1 MTYQETVWDDAA
13 GSPALKSYTLA
24 NFRSLPQVEALPER
38 MVSEMEV
45 VGNVLP
51 FKANNY
57 VVERLIDWSD
67 IPNDPIFVLTFPQRG
82 MLKPDHYAKMEAA
95 LEGGAGKEEIARVA
109 NEIRLQLN
117 PHPAGQMELNVPALR
132 DGTKLYGMQH
142 KYKETCLFFPSQSQ
156 TCHAYCSF
164 CFRWP
169 QFVGMDEMKFAM
181 KEGEQLVQ
189 YVSEHPEI
197 TDILFTGGDPMIMK
211 ARIFAK
217 YADAI
222 IESRLPHLKTVRIG
236 TKALAYWPY
245 KFLTDPDAEEMLDV
259 FSRITESGLHLA
271 FMSHF
276 NHLNELSTDAVAAA
290 IKKVR
295 ATGAQIRTQSPLLAH
310 INDDAQMWGRM
321 WTKQVSMGC
330 IPYYMFVVRDT
341 GAQHY
346 FGVPLVRA
354 YDIFSRAYSSVSG
367 LARTVR
373 GPSMSA
379 TPGKV
384 QVSGVATIGGQK
396 MLVLRFLQ
404 GRNPDWAH
412 TPFFAEYDEDAIW
425 LDDLRPV
432 EGSRFFFEDELDAIK
447 AAKQQAGH
455 SSTRPGQDPPK
466 QES

>member
-1 MTYQETVWDDAA
+1 MTYQETVWDDSH
-13 GSPALKSYTLA
+13 SPSLKSYTLS
-24 NFRSLPQVEALPER
+24 NFRSLPQLQNLPEQ
-38 MVSEMEV
+38 MLEEMEV

-57 VVERLIDWSD
+57 VVEQLIDWTN
-67 IPNDPIFVLTFPQRG
+67 IPDDPMFVLTFPQRG
-82 MLKPDHYAKMEAA
+82 MLKPEHYTQMEET
-95 LEGGAGKEEIARVA
+95 LQSGADKKRVAEVA

-197 TDILFTGGDPMIMK
+197 TDVLFTGGDPMIMK

-217 YADAI
+217 YADAL
-222 IESRLPHLKTVRIG
+222 IESKLPHLKTIRIG

-245 KFLTDPDAEEMLDV
+245 KFLTDKDSEEMLDV
-259 FSRITESGLHLA
+259 FRRITDSGLHLA
-271 FMSHF
+271 IMSHF
-276 NHLNELSTDAVAAA
+276 NHINELSTDAVRLATS
-290 IKKVR
+290 R
-295 ATGAQIRTQSPLLAH
+295 LRETGAQIRTQSPLLAH
-310 INDDAQMWGRM
+310 INDDAQMWANM
-321 WTKQVSMGC
+321 WTKQVKMGC

-354 YDIFSRAYSSVSG
+354 YEIFSRAYSAVSG

-384 QVSGVATIGGQK
+384 QVSGVVTLGGK
-396 MLVLRFLQ
+396 RMLVMRFLQ

-412 TPFFAEYDEDAIW
+412 TPFLAQYDENAIW
-425 LDDLRPV
+425 LDDLKPV
-432 EGSRFFFEDELDAIK
+432 EGDKFFFEDELERIK
-447 AAKQQAGH
+447 TEKMV
-455 SSTRPGQDPPK
+455 R
-466 QES
+466 

>member
-1 MTYQETVWDDAA
+1 M
-13 GSPALKSYTLA
+13 
-24 NFRSLPQVEALPER
+24 EALPEQ
-38 MVSEMEV
+38 MLSEMEV

-57 VVERLIDWSD
+57 VVEQLIDWTD
-67 IPNDPIFVLTFPQRG
+67 IPNDPMFVLTFPQRG
-82 MLKPDHYAKMEAA
+82 MLKPDHYNQMESA
-95 LEGGAGKEEIARVA
+95 LKSGADKDEIARVA

-117 PHPAGQMELNVPALR
+117 PHPAGQMELNVPALK

-211 ARIFAK
+211 AKIFAK
-217 YADAI
+217 YADTI
-222 IESRLPHLKTVRIG
+222 IESELPNLKTIRIG

-245 KFLTDPDAEEMLDV
+245 KFLTDSDAEEMLDT
-259 FSRITESGLHLA
+259 FRRITKSGLHLA

-276 NHLNELSTDAVAAA
+276 NHINELSTDAVSLA
-290 IKKVR
+290 IKRVR
-295 ATGAQIRTQSPLLAH
+295 DTGAQIRTQSPLLAH
-310 INDDAQMWGRM
+310 INDDANMWGRM
-321 WTKQVSMGC
+321 WTKQVRMGC

-384 QVSGVATIGGQK
+384 QVSGVATLGGQK
-396 MLVLRFLQ
+396 MLILRFLQ

-412 TPFFAEYDEDAIW
+412 TPFFAKYDESAIW
-425 LDDLRPV
+425 LDDLKPV
-432 EGSRFFFEDELDAIK
+432 EGSKFFFEDELEQIK
-447 AAKQQAGH
+447 KSKQ
-455 SSTRPGQDPPK
+455 P
-466 QES
+466 

>member
-1 MTYQETVWDDAA
+1 MTHQESVWDETP
-13 GSPALKSYTLA
+13 SLKSYTLS
-24 NFRSLPQVEALPER
+24 NFRTLPQIQKLSEETQF
-38 MVSEMEV
+38 EMEV

-57 VVERLIDWSD
+57 VVEQLIDWNN
-67 IPNDPIFVLTFPQRG
+67 IPTDPMYVLTFPQKG
-82 MLKPDHYAKMEAA
+82 MLKPEHYSKMEST
-95 LEGGAGKEEIARVA
+95 LKNSSDKKEITEVA

-117 PHPAGQMELNVPALR
+117 PHPAGQMELNVPTLK

-181 KEGEQLVQ
+181 QEGEQLVQ

-197 TDILFTGGDPMIMK
+197 TDVLFTGGDPMIMK
-211 ARIFAK
+211 AKIFSKYIDALIEAK
-217 YADAI
+217 
-222 IESRLPHLKTVRIG
+222 PPNLKTIRIG
-236 TKALAYWPY
+236 TKALSYWPY
-245 KFLTDPDAEEMLDV
+245 KFLTDSDSQEMLDV
-259 FSRITESGLHLA
+259 FRKVTDNGLHLA
-271 FMSHF
+271 FMAHF
-276 NHLNELSTDAVAAA
+276 NHINELSTNAVKSA
-290 IKKVR
+290 IKEVR
-295 ATGAQIRTQSPLLAH
+295 DTGAQIRTQSPLLAH
-310 INDDAQMWGRM
+310 INDDAEMWAKM
-321 WTKQVSMGC
+321 WTKQVQLGC

-354 YDIFSRAYSSVSG
+354 YEIFIKAYSSVSG

-384 QVSGVATIGGQK
+384 QVIGTTEMNGEK
-396 MLVLRFLQ
+396 LIILRFLQ
-404 GRNPDWAH
+404 GRNPNWAH
-412 TPFFAEYDEDAIW
+412 QPFFAKYDENAIW
-425 LDDLRPV
+425 LDDLKPATG
-432 EGSRFFFEDELDAIK
+432 EKFFFEEELEKIK
-447 AAKQQAGH
+447 ASKMN
-455 SSTRPGQDPPK
+455 
-466 QES
+466 